1 MVRNV
6 SHGATIRRRESN
18 PSVAPRTKE
27 RTNESALGGR
37 FFKNKMAADIHGGDE
52 EARDARGPSGRM
64 EQTRGEEIAAA
75 VDGGMNRG
83 GPPESPFC
91 D

>member
-1 MVRNV
+1 MAPPYAEENRTPQL
-6 SHGATIRRRESN
+6 HRERKN
-18 PSVAPRTKE
+18 GRTKV
-27 RTNESALGGR
+27 RLAIV
-37 FFKNKMAADIHGGDE
+37 FFKNKMAADTHGGDE

-64 EQTRGEEIAAA
+64 EQTRGEEIVAA